1 MTEFPRVGD
10 VFAGH
15 RIEALIGRGGMGVV
29 YLGEHLRLGRKVAV
43 KVLSSEL
50 AQDAL
55 FRERFLREARAAAT
69 LDHPN
74 IVSVYDAGEVGDIAY
89 FSMQYIE
96 GADLAAILRQQGA
109 LEPADA
115 VAILREVASALD
127 AAQAEGFVHRDVKPA
142 NILLQRERS
151 ESRPRRAY
159 LSDFGITKRLE
170 ADGGTT
176 GQFLGTIDY
185 MAPEQITGGTIDGR
199 TDQYSLACVLFQC
212 LTGRVPFPRDDQVGV
227 MYAHLQETP
236 PAVARLRPG
245 APPAVDDVL
254 RRAMSK
260 PREGRFPTCAEF
272 AAAAAE
278 ALGVPLPA
286 RAAAV
291 PDDDR
296 TPRAEPEAPVARRGP
311 RRLLLGVAV
320 AIVAGAVVSA
330 VVLWGR
336 GPAPG
341 AGGHP
346 TGEPSAATSPSPGPT
361 GTRSPESTPTPFPAG
376 FSWMRVPDPGHLLDG
391 ADDQTMNRAVSAAS
405 KVVAVGY
412 EGSIDSD
419 AAVWVSS
426 DGVTWDRAFIP
437 SGAGPGTQTMA
448 AIEYDGRGFVAV
460 GTVTG
465 PADDEDGA
473 VWRWPP
479 GRNWY
484 RDREGVGAFGWPGNQ
499 EIRRII
505 RVPGGLIA
513 IGWDDSLGLGRDAAV
528 WRFDGTSWSRT
539 LPASGTGP
547 GDQEMWNVA
556 TFGRDLIAVGSDS
569 RHGDKDAAVWR
580 FDGAQEQWSR
590 VAESTF
596 RLRESQVLKSVV
608 AAGPGLVAVGS
619 DTGGLGTDAAV
630 WTSVDGKTWE
640 RQDVD
645 GFRRP
650 ALQEMNGAIVIGRG
664 VVAVGADGV
673 DAGVW
678 TSPDGMEWT
687 VSSDPGLSSPGGERM
702 KGVVML
708 NGVLVAVGH
717 ATREGDGNAAVWV
730 GTPIPTSSPGSPA
743 TG

>member
-1 MTEFPRVGD
+1 MSRSDAAIRGRVTRWTSSRKGSILFWYVVHDIPLMGHGVPPRSRSSASAWGHVNALPLGSTPPATSRPLISGGGNVSGTFTVSCSLSAAVRSRRNVRSFIDRYVTGRCLSAPGGSCSRMSHTSWSSGSTPVRNEGHADHECVGMVERNTPFAPRSMSAWRLGRAPASRSGSRIRQSAPSQPISRTRDMSGLQVRRSVVAARRARPSVGNAGGPTNTPRPAATDSPPKTNLDPVAGGRWPCRVRVIWSGNRKPAVLGLRQMTEFPRVGD

-236 PAVARLRPG
+236 
-245 APPAVDDVL
+245 
-254 RRAMSK
+254 
-260 PREGRFPTCAEF
+260 
-272 AAAAAE
+272 AAE

-419 AAVWVSS
+419 AA
-426 DGVTWDRAFIP
+426 A
-437 SGAGPGTQTMA
+437 
-448 AIEYDGRGFVAV
+448 
-460 GTVTG
+460 
-465 PADDEDGA
+465 
-473 VWRWPP
+473 
-479 GRNWY
+479 
-484 RDREGVGAFGWPGNQ
+484 
-499 EIRRII
+499 
-505 RVPGGLIA
+505 
-513 IGWDDSLGLGRDAAV
+513 
-528 WRFDGTSWSRT
+528 
-539 LPASGTGP
+539 
-547 GDQEMWNVA
+547 
-556 TFGRDLIAVGSDS
+556 
-569 RHGDKDAAVWR
+569 
-580 FDGAQEQWSR
+580 
-590 VAESTF
+590 
-596 RLRESQVLKSVV
+596 
-608 AAGPGLVAVGS
+608 
-619 DTGGLGTDAAV
+619 
-630 WTSVDGKTWE
+630 
-640 RQDVD
+640 
-645 GFRRP
+645 
-650 ALQEMNGAIVIGRG
+650 
-664 VVAVGADGV
+664 
-673 DAGVW
+673 
-678 TSPDGMEWT
+678 
-687 VSSDPGLSSPGGERM
+687 
-702 KGVVML
+702 
-708 NGVLVAVGH
+708 
-717 ATREGDGNAAVWV
+717 
-730 GTPIPTSSPGSPA
+730 
-743 TG
+743 